1 MNKKD
6 FIKDIIVDFHTS
18 SLTGVKSRSINIPIN
33 TNKIITLIGPRRS
46 GKTYSMLDK
55 IQELYKTKVSKEKI
69 LYFNLEDERL
79 NFERGE
85 TELILQSYTELY
97 PEIDLSGCYFFFDEI
112 QNMPDWEKFIRR
124 IYDSV
129 SKNVF
134 VTGSNSS
141 FLSSDIATA
150 LRGRTIKTEV
160 FPLSFKEYLNFLD
173 ITSSVN
179 GAKNK
184 AILKNKFKDYLIKGG
199 YPETIEMDDDI
210 REKTLQEYYYVLLY
224 KDLIERY
231 NISNTQVLKYFLK
244 RLVSNLSSL
253 CSINK
258 IYNEIK
264 SSGYKVPKN
273 LIYDI
278 FDWSESVFF
287 SFKLSKFSR
296 SIIKQNN
303 TEKKVYIIDN
313 GLVNTLSFSF
323 FNDYGKLL
331 ENSVFLY
338 LRRKYENNMY
348 FYKNQSEC
356 DFVVFSKD
364 KVSEIIQVCYDIG
377 DDKTFQREIKGL
389 LDACKFFKMK
399 EGTIVTL
406 DEEKELQI
414 DKILIKIIPAY
425 KFFLQ

>member
-1 MNKKD
+1 MNKRD
-6 FIKDIIVDFHTS
+6 FIKDIIVDFHNSTIR
-18 SLTGVKSRSINIPIN
+18 GVKSRIVEIPVN
-33 TNKIITLIGPRRS
+33 SNKIITLVGSRRS
-46 GKTYSMLDK
+46 GKTYLMLDT
-55 IQELYKTKVSKEKI
+55 ILSLYSQINSKENI
-69 LYFNLEDERL
+69 LYFNFEDERL
-79 NFERGE
+79 NLEKGE
-85 TELILQSYTELY
+85 TELILQSYLELY
-97 PEIDLSGCYFFFDEI
+97 PDLDLSKCYFFFDEI
-112 QNMPDWEKFIRR
+112 QNVPDWEKFIRR
-124 IYDSV
+124 IYDKV
-129 SKNVF
+129 TRNIY

-173 ITSSVN
+173 LNLLSHGS
-179 GAKNK
+179 KNR
-184 AILKNKFKDYLIKGG
+184 ASLKNYFMDYLLKGG
-199 YPETIEMDDDI
+199 YPETINMSEDIMD
-210 REKTLQEYYYVLLY
+210 KTLQEYYYVLLY

-231 NISNTQVLKYFLK
+231 NISNTQILKYFLK
-244 RLVSNLSSL
+244 RLVSNLSSV

-264 SSGYKVPKN
+264 SSGYNVPKN
-273 LIYDI
+273 LLYDI

-287 SFKLSKFSR
+287 SFKLSKFSS

-331 ENSVFLY
+331 ENAVYLH
-338 LRRKYENNMY
+338 LRRMYVGNLY

-364 KVSEIIQVCYDIG
+364 KVTGIIQVCFDLS
-377 DDKTFQREIKGL
+377 DDKTYQREVKGL
-389 LDACKFFKMK
+389 LDACKFFDLN
-399 EGTIVTL
+399 EGTIVSM
-406 DEEKELQI
+406 DEEREL
-414 DKILIKIIPAY
+414 KIGNVSINIVPAY
-425 KFFLQ
+425 KFFLK